1 MESPETTTRWLLKD
15 LLPDPVEKAVNEQ
28 LANLE
33 KAVFELEEM
42 RSNLTAEVTQE
53 TFTRATRLLETIN
66 SLMRRLQAYSYL
78 WLSEDTQNEAAL
90 NQRDRLDQ
98 SMVTLGNRV
107 LFFEIW
113 FKDLPEPA
121 AKKLISGSGDL
132 RYFLDS
138 IRRFKPYTLS
148 EKEEK
153 LLALKDPNG
162 IDALMSLYE
171 MITNRFTFSLE
182 VDGEKKSL
190 TRDQLTS
197 HYYHTSAEVRSKAY
211 QELYRVY
218 GENST
223 VLAQIYSHRVRDW
236 HAEGIELRGYSS
248 PISARNLGNDLPDKV
263 VETLLSVCRK
273 NAPIFQRYFRFKASA
288 LGCDKLRRYDIY
300 APLINAEKKYEF
312 SHAIQMVQ
320 ETFQE
325 FSPQMASLAKR
336 VVDQQ
341 HLDSEVR
348 HGKRGGGF
356 CYAVLPELTPW
367 VLVNYNGRPG
377 DVATLAHEL
386 GHAVHAMLAK
396 DHSVLSFHASQPL
409 AETASVFA
417 EMMLTDRLLGE
428 EQNPAVRRDLLV
440 RVIDDAYAT
449 VIRQAYITIFERDAH
464 RMLVEGKSF
473 DELADAYNSILS
485 EQFGEAVGVPDEFKW
500 EWITIPHI
508 YDFPFYTYS
517 YSFGQLLVLALYQ
530 QYRREGATFI
540 PRYLKILSYGGSEAP
555 VKILEEAGLD
565 ITAESFWQ
573 GGFDVLDNMISEL
586 IRIE

>member
-1 MESPETTTRWLLKD
+1 MGSVETTTRWLLKD
-15 LLPDPVEKAVNEQ
+15 LLPDPVEQAVEEQ
-28 LANLE
+28 LSNLE
-33 KAVFELEEM
+33 KAVSDLEEM
-42 RSNLTAEVTQE
+42 RPNLTGEVSQE
-53 TFTRATRLLETIN
+53 TFTRATRLLEAIN
-66 SLMRRLQAYSYL
+66 SMMRRLQAYSYL

-98 SMVTLGNRV
+98 SMVNFGNRV

-113 FKDLPEPA
+113 FKDLPEPV

-132 RYFLDS
+132 RYFLES

-197 HYYHTSAEVRSKAY
+197 HYYHASAEIRRKAY

-248 PISARNLGNDLPDKV
+248 PISARNLGNDLPDEV

-273 NAPIFQRYFRFKASA
+273 NAPLFQRYFRFKASA
-288 LGCDKLRRYDIY
+288 LGCEKLHRYDIY
-300 APLINAEKKYEF
+300 APLIKADKKYEF

-320 ETFQE
+320 ETFQA
-325 FSPQMASLAKR
+325 FSPQMAGLAKR
-336 VVDQQ
+336 VIDQQ

-367 VLVNYNGRPG
+367 VLVNYNGHPG

-417 EMMLTDRLLGE
+417 EMMLTDQLLRE

-473 DELADAYNSILS
+473 DEVADAYHAILS
-485 EQFGEAVGVPDEFKW
+485 EQFGEAVELSDEFKW

-508 YDFPFYTYS
+508 YDSPFYTYS

-530 QYRREGATFI
+530 QYRGEGTTFI

-565 ITAESFWQ
+565 ISAESFWQ